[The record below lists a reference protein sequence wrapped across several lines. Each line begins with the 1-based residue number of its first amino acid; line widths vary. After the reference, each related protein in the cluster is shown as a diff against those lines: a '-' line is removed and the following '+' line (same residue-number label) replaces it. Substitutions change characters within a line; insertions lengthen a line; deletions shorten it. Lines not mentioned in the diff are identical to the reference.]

1 MLCKKCMIVMETG
14 TTYER
19 KRYPNG
25 KEKIEHKRFCQCPK
39 CKDRIYNNSFNF
51 QETLNTA
58 LVKK

>member
-1 MLCKKCMIVMETG
+1 METG